1 MEKGLPCKRM
11 MHGRSFSG
19 LIFRLGYSM
28 VLVQVIRNLVQQPL
42 RIIPSQAGIGDGLA
56 VAVFPDFLAAG
67 FNVAL
72 NHKALYQMF
81 DIAGVA
87 AAVEHFLG
95 YTNLFMVLLV
105 GVGVVGVHD
114 DGGILLPALVIKDK

>member
-1 MEKGLPCKRM
+1 M
-11 MHGRSFSG
+11 
-19 LIFRLGYSM
+19 
-28 VLVQVIRNLVQQPL
+28 
-42 RIIPSQAGIGDGLA
+42 
-56 VAVFPDFLAAG
+56 FPDFLAAG
-67 FNVAL
+67 LNVAL

-114 DGGILLPALVIKDK
+114 AGRIL

>member
-1 MEKGLPCKRM
+1 
-11 MHGRSFSG
+11 
-19 LIFRLGYSM
+19 M

-67 FNVAL
+67 LNVAL
-72 NHKALYQMF
+72 NHKALYQIL

-95 YTNLFMVLLV
+95 YTNLELAWLVSTMQAGFCNPRLL
-105 GVGVVGVHD
+105 
-114 DGGILLPALVIKDK
+114 

>member
-1 MEKGLPCKRM
+1 MEKGLTCKRM

-19 LIFRLGYSM
+19 LIFRLGFSM

-105 GVGVVGVHD
+105 RVGVVCVHD
-114 DGGILLPALVIKDK
+114 TGRILQSPLVIQVK

>member
-11 MHGRSFSG
+11 MHGRSFYG

-114 DGGILLPALVIKDK
+114 AGGIL